1 MNRKHYY
8 RDLNLW
14 RETTRKQKQR
24 YYQKTATFTKIPWTA
39 EQDAVVLRHDI
50 PDSQLSQQIGH
61 SLAAIQIRRSR
72 LKKKAALAD
81 MQTKEKLNDG

>member
-14 RETTRKQKQR
+14 RETTRKQQQR
-24 YYQKTATFTKIPWTA
+24 YHQKTATFTKIPWTA
-39 EQDAVVLRHDI
+39 EQDAAVLRHDI
-50 PDSQLSQQIGH
+50 PDSQLSRQIGH

-72 LKKKAALAD
+72 LKKIAALAD
-81 MQTKEKLNDG
+81 MQTKEKLNNE

>member
-1 MNRKHYY
+1 MNRKEYY
-8 RDLNLW
+8 RDLDLW
-14 RETTRKQKQR
+14 RETTRKQQQR
-24 YYQKTATFTKIPWTA
+24 YYQRTATFRKVPWTE

-61 SLAAIQIRRSR
+61 SVAAIHIRRSR
-72 LKKKAALAD
+72 LKKKTALDD